1 MTYTKTFT
9 LCDNVD
15 IRVHCLGVQ
24 LDTECGVEYD
34 EDYTKIELIIGEQ
47 VVELEGEIDTEIQE
61 RIFKMTGAI
70 DAPDGAYEDEEK
82 EMIVL
87 GADLEDKILG

>member
-47 VVELEGEIDTEIQE
+47 AVELEGEIDPEIQE
-61 RIFKMTGAI
+61 RIFKMAGAI
-70 DAPDGAYEDEEK
+70 DAPDGAYDDEG
-82 EMIVL
+82 EMVVL
-87 GADLEDKILG
+87 GVDLEDKILG